1 MTFETEYKTDNV
13 AVEPVAADK
22 IDGTFRSSTIGEYN
36 AFFYFV
42 LLQRKAFEALRHCF
56 LGLRRCIGPVTV
68 LQGNFRHFD
77 NPIPSNF
84 DPSIHVIHCPL
95 NSS

>member
-42 LLQRKAFEALRHCF
+42 LLQRKAFEALR
-56 LGLRRCIGPVTV
+56 R
-68 LQGNFRHFD
+68 
-77 NPIPSNF
+77 
-84 DPSIHVIHCPL
+84 
-95 NSS
+95 

>member
-36 AFFYFV
+36 DFFCFV
-42 LLQRKAFEALRHCF
+42 LLHRKAFEALRHCF

-77 NPIPSNF
+77 TSITSSF
-84 DPSIHVIHCPL
+84 DPSKHVIH
-95 NSS
+95 NSFDSC